1 MVYNSDMKEE
11 IQNIKNKI
19 VGEILRQRQLRDLT
33 QRQMADKLG
42 ITEQAYFNIEN
53 GKVKI
58 EKLHD
63 WLEKIIKL

>member
-1 MVYNSDMKEE
+1 MKEE